1 MNRTCLAAA
10 LSALMLTAAS
20 PLTAQNLELPQYTA
34 EQRWQRL
41 GYEMAGWQA
50 AMVAL
55 GESQGMTAEEVG
67 AWVGDFFSS
76 SWLSGAEASQ
86 LTVGMNRNFMAM
98 PDATVEVLETT
109 PTSVKARFNHPIDPY
124 LGPGGRIL
132 GVDGDDIATMLRA
145 VDDAIAEWVGVDL
158 DRQMEEGHDVLTL
171 ATRYGPIQASN
182 DLRWE
187 RSAYLS
193 WLTSLQ
199 LMSLRMKGGMSA
211 RELGA
216 ADAELYASTWTADT
230 PWKLFRGMV
239 WNQMSDPGS
248 DCDVLGASPD
258 EVRARCRRHYQQVV
272 EQNQSR
278 FGVTMDDIF
287 ESNRAFAE
295 GVADYLGLVWTESL
309 VDGFRMITVTR
320 K

>member
-124 LGPGGRIL
+124 LGPGGRIM

-145 VDDAIAEWVGVDL
+145 VDDAIAEWTSTG
-158 DRQMEEGHDVLTL
+158 RWRR
-171 ATRYGPIQASN
+171 ATTSS
-182 DLRWE
+182 RW
-187 RSAYLS
+187 RPDTDPSRPPTTFAGS
-193 WLTSLQ
+193 V
-199 LMSLRMKGGMSA
+199 A
-211 RELGA
+211 RIC
-216 ADAELYASTWTADT
+216 
-230 PWKLFRGMV
+230 
-239 WNQMSDPGS
+239 PGS
-248 DCDVLGASPD
+248 
-258 EVRARCRRHYQQVV
+258 RRC
-272 EQNQSR
+272 S
-278 FGVTMDDIF
+278 
-287 ESNRAFAE
+287 
-295 GVADYLGLVWTESL
+295 
-309 VDGFRMITVTR
+309 
-320 K
+320 